1 MKIALTGTLS
11 RSELRRLFSL
21 ETPETIAEL
30 SSCNK
35 SKVNS
40 AFEICGKQG
49 IEAVYFGGEGYPE
62 QLVNIPDPPAIL
74 FHRGMYS
81 PGNLPVCVAV
91 IGSRRCS
98 LYGRKTARKL
108 SMDLSRVGVCVVSG
122 LARGIDGEAHRGALD
137 GGSPTVAVLGGGLD
151 IMYPPE
157 HSSLSERIAADGM
170 LVSEY
175 PPGVKPAKYT
185 FPERNRII
193 SGLSSAVV
201 VVEAGERSGTMIT
214 VGTALDQGR
223 DVFAVPG
230 DIDRSS
236 TRGSNRLLRDGAE
249 PVLSSEELIAQLGLN
264 SLLVPS
270 ADSSDPILSSL
281 MRKQSTPEQLS
292 LELHEN
298 PAHINTRLLELEL
311 QGLVIRRP
319 GGLYTPV

>member
-1 MKIALTGTLS
+1 MKIALLGAPS
-11 RSELRRLFSL
+11 RSELCRLFSL

-30 SSCNK
+30 SPCK
-35 SKVNS
+35 QVDT
-40 AFEICGKQG
+40 AFAICEKQG

-62 QLVNIPDPPAIL
+62 QLINVPDPPAIL
-74 FHRGMYS
+74 FYRGRYS
-81 PGNLPVCVAV
+81 PGELPFSVAV

-108 SMDLSRVGVCVVSG
+108 SMELSRAGVCVVSG

-151 IMYPPE
+151 TMYPPE
-157 HSSLSERIAADGM
+157 HSSLAERIAADGI
-170 LVSEY
+170 LISEY

-249 PVLSSEELIAQLGLN
+249 PVLSPEELIAQLGFN
-264 SLLVPS
+264 SLTVSPP
-270 ADSSDPILSSL
+270 DSSDSILSSL
-281 MRKQSTPEQLS
+281 MKKQSTPEQLS
-292 LELHEN
+292 LDLHEN
-298 PAHINTRLLELEL
+298 PSSINTRLLELEL

-319 GGLYTPV
+319 GGFYTSV

>member
-1 MKIALTGTLS
+1 MKLALLGAPS

-21 ETPETIAEL
+21 ETPEAIADL
-30 SSCNK
+30 SPFHQ
-35 SKVNS
+35 VDS
-40 AFEICGKQG
+40 AFATCEKQG
-49 IEAVYFGGEGYPE
+49 IKAVYFGGEGYPE
-62 QLVNIPDPPAIL
+62 QLINIPDPPAIL
-74 FHRGMYS
+74 FYKGLYS
-81 PGNLPVCVAV
+81 PGELPFTVAV

-108 SMDLSRVGVCVVSG
+108 SMELSRAGVCVVSG

-137 GGSPTVAVLGGGLD
+137 GGSPTAAVLGGGLD

-157 HSSLSERIAADGM
+157 HNSLAERIAEGGI
-170 LVSEY
+170 LISEY

-193 SGLSSAVV
+193 SGLSTAVV

-236 TRGSNRLLRDGAE
+236 SRGSNRLLRDGAE
-249 PVLSSEELIAQLGLN
+249 PVLSPEELIAEFGLN
-264 SLLVPS
+264 SYPLPAPS
-270 ADSSDPILSSL
+270 SSDPILSSL
-281 MRKQSTPEQLS
+281 MKKQLTPEQLS
-292 LELHEN
+292 LDLKED
-298 PAHINTRLLELEL
+298 PSFINTRLLELEL

-319 GGLYTPV
+319 GGIYSPV